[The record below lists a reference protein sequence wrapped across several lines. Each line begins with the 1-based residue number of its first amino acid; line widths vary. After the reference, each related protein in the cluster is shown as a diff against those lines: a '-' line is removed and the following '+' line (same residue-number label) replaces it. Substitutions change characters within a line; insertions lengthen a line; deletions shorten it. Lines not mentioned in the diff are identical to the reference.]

1 MKMSESMRLFLNIKK
16 PNLNNTVI
24 PNPNLS
30 FSFGAVEFQSH
41 SMNVIP

>member
-16 PNLNNTVI
+16 PNLNNTVL

-30 FSFGAVEFQSH
+30 FSFAAVEFQSH